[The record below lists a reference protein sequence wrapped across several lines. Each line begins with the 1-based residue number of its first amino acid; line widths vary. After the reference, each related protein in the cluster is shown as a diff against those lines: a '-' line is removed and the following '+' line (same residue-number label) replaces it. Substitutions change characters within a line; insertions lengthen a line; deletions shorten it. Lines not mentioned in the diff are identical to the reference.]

1 MYEYITLFDNM
12 RDSFLAGVAFIAALL
27 FALTIH
33 EMSHALVAKWNG
45 DPTAQML
52 GRITLN
58 PMKHLDIFGTLMMIL
73 AGFGWAKPVP
83 INPFYFRNPK
93 KGMMLSALAG
103 PLSNVAMAFL
113 LMVIYKLLY
122 IPTIFGSSASFVDTL
137 QMILY
142 YMILINVGLA
152 VFNLLP
158 IPPLDGSRVA
168 TYFLPRDVYF
178 KIMQYEN
185 IIFLALLALLW
196 TGVLNR
202 PLNYLQDAVFSGL
215 DLLTTPV
222 NWLLTA
228 IAAAA

>member
-1 MYEYITLFDNM
+1 MLIRAIVVFTALPVHECAHGY
-12 RDSFLAGVAFIAALL
+12 VALK
-27 FALTIH
+27 
-33 EMSHALVAKWNG
+33 MG
-45 DPTAQML
+45 DHTAEQQ
-52 GRITLN
+52 GRLTLN
-58 PMKHLDIFGTLMMIL
+58 PFAHFDPIGTTALL
-73 AGFGWAKPVP
+73 LFGFGWAKPVP

-93 KGMMLSALAG
+93 RGMMLSALAG

-122 IPTIFGSSASFVDTL
+122 IPTIFGNAASFVDTL

-168 TYFLPRDVYF
+168 TYFLPKDMYF
-178 KIMQYEN
+178 QIMRYEN

-196 TGVLNR
+196 TGCAHR
-202 PLNYLQDAVFSGL
+202 
-215 DLLTTPV
+215 
-222 NWLLTA
+222 TA
-228 IAAAA
+228 DVSAKRQSSAALIS

>member
-1 MYEYITLFDNM
+1 MSLFSSGLHTALWLLLL
-12 RDSFLAGVAFIAALL
+12 RAIVVFTALPVHECAHGYVALK
-27 FALTIH
+27 
-33 EMSHALVAKWNG
+33 MG
-45 DPTAQML
+45 DHTAEQQ
-52 GRITLN
+52 GRLTLN
-58 PMKHLDIFGTLMMIL
+58 PFAHFDPIGTTALL
-73 AGFGWAKPVP
+73 LFGFGWAKPVP

-93 KGMMLSALAG
+93 RGMMLSALAG

-122 IPTIFGSSASFVDTL
+122 IPTIFGNAASFVDTL

-168 TYFLPRDVYF
+168 TYFLPKDMYF
-178 KIMQYEN
+178 QIMRYEN

-196 TGVLNR
+196 TGVLTE
-202 PLNYLQDAVFSGL
+202 PLTYLQNAVFSGL
-215 DLLTTPV
+215 DFLTTPV
-222 NWLLTA
+222 NWLLNA